1 MRITLY
7 TFSLL
12 LILLATNTASV
23 AQQFYTLS
31 GRVLDA
37 QTGEALAGAT
47 LFLKETKEAG
57 AVTDAT
63 GKYNFAAPAGNYTL
77 VTRYIG
83 YDDLEQQVVLDK
95 SKQLTIR
102 LNAKTYGVQEVEV
115 IAERRPPITQSATMG
130 QLDIPLETIKTLPV
144 LFGEVDIL
152 KTIQLMPGVQS
163 GGEGNTGFYVR
174 GGGSDQNLVLLD
186 KATIYNPGHLLNFFS
201 VFNSDAIVNTTL
213 IKGSMPAKYGGR
225 LSSVLDVEMKDGSM
239 SDYSAEGGIGLIA
252 SRLSVQGPFAKEKAS
267 FILSGRR
274 TYIDVLTEP
283 FLKDTEQGGVPYF
296 FYDLNGK
303 LTYTLSQKDRLY
315 LSGYYGRDKGTLNLS
330 DGRFTSD
337 FKWGNASATA
347 RWNHLF
353 SDKLFMDATA
363 LLSNYN
369 FEFTWEY
376 GGYTTVLESG
386 VRDYSFNLDF
396 DYTPNV
402 RHHLQYGIQ
411 YTYHTLRPRTGQ
423 AEGEAGEAFA
433 TDRIKPKYAHET
445 ALYLSDDWNVTDK
458 LLLNLGLRSSYF
470 MQVGPFNLYQ
480 FNQNEQVTDSARYG
494 SNDKV
499 KAFHNL
505 EPRIALRYTLNSKS
519 SVKAAFTKSAQY
531 LHLVSN
537 AYTTLPLDVWVP
549 SSAIVAPQRATQYAL
564 GYFRS
569 MKDNLYEGSVEVYYK
584 DMQNQLE
591 YREGYAPGPSNRD
604 LEYEFV
610 SGSGESYGVELFL
623 RKNLGNL
630 QGWFGYTLS
639 RTTRTFPDINSG
651 ETFPARFDRRH
662 DLSVVA
668 NYKLNDKWTFGGSFI
683 YGTGQ
688 ATTMPVRRYFIE
700 GNVVYQY
707 GDRNSFRMEPTHR
720 LDLAATLEG
729 KKYKNIQSSFTF
741 SIYNVYGR
749 RNPFLYYI
757 DNEGTAYSE
766 SINLQAKKV
775 SIIPFPLPSVTWNFS
790 WK

>member
-1 MRITLY
+1 MRILLY
-7 TFSLL
+7 TFILSLL
-12 LILLATNTASV
+12 LLATGNRVV

-31 GRVLDA
+31 GHVLDA
-37 QTGEALAGAT
+37 ESGEALAGAS
-47 LFLKETKEAG
+47 LFLKERPGAG

-63 GKYNFAAPAGNYTL
+63 GKYTFIAAPGTYTL
-77 VTRYIG
+77 VARYLG
-83 YDDLEQQVVLDK
+83 YNDLEQELLLDQNR
-95 SKQLTIR
+95 QLNVR
-102 LNAKTYGVQEVEV
+102 LSAKAYGVKEVEV
-115 IAERRPPITQSATMG
+115 FGTRQPPMTQTAAMG

-144 LFGEVDIL
+144 LFGETDIL
-152 KTIQLMPGVQS
+152 KTVQLMPGVQS

-174 GGGSDQNLVLLD
+174 GGGSDQNLVLMD

-201 VFNSDAIVNTTL
+201 VFNSDAIETTTL
-213 IKGSMPAKYGGR
+213 LKGNMPARYGGR
-225 LSSVLDVEMKDGSM
+225 LSSVLDVEMKDGNM
-239 SDYSAEGGIGLIA
+239 TAYEVDGGVGLIA
-252 SRLSVQGPFAKEKAS
+252 SRLTLQGPIAREKAS

-274 TYIDVLTEP
+274 TYMDVLTEP
-283 FLKDTEQGGVPYF
+283 LLKNTEQGGVPYY
-296 FYDLNGK
+296 FYDLNAK
-303 LTYTLSQKDRLY
+303 LAYTLSDKDRLY
-315 LSGYYGRDKGTLNLS
+315 LSGYYGRDKGTLRLN

-337 FKWGNASATA
+337 FYWGNASAAA
-347 RWNHLF
+347 RWNRIF
-353 SDKLFMDATA
+353 SDKLFMNASA

-376 GGYTTVLESG
+376 GGYTTVLETG

-402 RHHLQYGIQ
+402 RHHVQYGAQ
-411 YTYHTLRPRTGQ
+411 YTYHTLRPRTGE
-423 AEGEAGEAFA
+423 AEGLDGDAFS
-433 TDRIKPKYAHET
+433 TNRINPKYAHAL
-445 ALYLSDDWNVTDK
+445 ALYVSDDWNLTDK
-458 LLLNLGLRSSYF
+458 LLLSLGLRSSHF
-470 MQVGPFNLYQ
+470 MQVGPFSYYR
-480 FNQNEQVTDSARYG
+480 FNQNEQVTDSVYY
-494 SNDKV
+494 SDNQKV

-505 EPRIALRYTLNSKS
+505 EPRAALRYTLDKQS
-519 SVKAAFTKSAQY
+519 SVKAAFTQSAQY

-549 SSAIVAPQRATQYAL
+549 SSAIVKPQRATQYAL
-564 GYFRS
+564 GYFRN
-569 MKDNLYEGSVEVYYK
+569 MLENQYEGSVEVYYK
-584 DMQNQLE
+584 TMQNQLE
-591 YREGYAPGPSNRD
+591 YREGYAVGPSNRD

-610 SGSGESYGVELFL
+610 SGDGESYGVELFL
-623 RKNLGNL
+623 RKNFGDL
-630 QGWFGYTLS
+630 QGWVGYTLS
-639 RTTRTFPDINSG
+639 RTTRQFPALNQG
-651 ETFPARFDRRH
+651 ATFPARFDRRH

-668 NYKLNDKWTFGGSFI
+668 NYKLNDKWTFGGTFI

-688 ATTMPVRRYFIE
+688 ATTMPVRRYAIE

-729 KKYKNIQSSFTF
+729 KKFKNIQNSFTF

-757 DNEGTAYSE
+757 DNEGESYSQD
-766 SINLQAKKV
+766 IKLQAKKV